1 MLLIFPPSVITDDD
15 DDDDD
20 DLNGDL
26 KVLVGIATTRDET
39 RRERGGSSFLYEYK
53 NY

>member
-1 MLLIFPPSVITDDD
+1 MLLIFPPSVITDD

-39 RRERGGSSFLYEYK
+39 RRERGSSFLYEYK